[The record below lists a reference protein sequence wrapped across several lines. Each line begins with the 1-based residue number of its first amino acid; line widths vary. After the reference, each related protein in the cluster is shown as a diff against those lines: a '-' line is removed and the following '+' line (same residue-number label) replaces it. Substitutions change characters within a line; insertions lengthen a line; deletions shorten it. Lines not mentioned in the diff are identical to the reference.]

1 MSKALELS
9 QLANDVTYN
18 EGTDTLSF
26 GQANITVGTDVL
38 LAYNDFSGD
47 ITVASNGA
55 VTLATVNSN
64 VGSFGSGSAIP
75 VVTVNAKGL
84 VTAVSTQAVNIVS
97 TTDIA
102 GDSGTDTITL
112 GTDTLTFAGGTA
124 LTSTVTNNQVSIALD
139 NTAVTA
145 GSYGGSTAIPVITID
160 AQGRITAASTS
171 SINTDLVSDTT
182 PQLGGTL
189 DANGNDIDMGTNV
202 ITDTKVGQWDTAYG
216 WGDHGSA
223 GYLTS
228 IAVDSIN
235 DTHIDF
241 GTGTNQVSTADIP
254 EQTNLYFTDARADA
268 RIAAADTDSLSEGST
283 NLYYTDARAD
293 ARAQL
298 KIDALVD
305 SAPNTLDTLNELA
318 AALGDDANFSTTITN
333 SIATKLAT
341 SDFTS
346 TANTWIGTKSTSDLS
361 EGTNLYYTNAR
372 ADARIAAADTD
383 DLSEGSTNLYF
394 TNARADARIALQAGA
409 NLDLSSKTTSDLSEG
424 TNLYYTNARVDAH
437 LNQSNPTAGYVL
449 SWNGSDYAWVA
460 DSDTVYTSFN
470 TDFDTRLGT
479 KTTANLTEGTNLYY
493 TNARADARVNLQTG
507 SNLDLSSKDTDNL
520 SEGTTNLYY
529 TDARVKASTLT
540 GGSLRGTV
548 NNATVQYATSYS
560 GTPAQGSFFFDS
572 LNQKLKVYTGSAF
585 VDAVPS
591 GGGGGGGSATD
602 ANTTFRKYTYTV
614 TSSTNTLTGKD
625 DIVVTAGSF
634 ITGYQYQIISVGN
647 TDFTAIGA
655 SGNTV
660 GVTFTATGAGT
671 GTGTAGHVLN
681 YVTNGTENVEVYVN
695 GVKQVE
701 GSSYDYVA
709 TTGSSVA
716 FISNLQNGD
725 VADIQIYELLTNSAY
740 YTQSQTYTQ
749 AETNS
754 QISTAVAA
762 YLPLAGGT
770 MTGNIAKAG
779 DFTLDAGGDLILDA
793 DGAQIRLKDNGVE
806 FGVLSHETPNLII
819 KSQVSNGDIVFKAN
833 DGGSTI
839 TTMTIKGDGGNVGI
853 GTTNPLAPL
862 HVNGNIVVGSGDNNQ
877 KIYMEGAVDDL
888 NMIHRSTTENAMIM
902 TSRHAMAL
910 IIDSN
915 NDDGDTGTG
924 SFSIRR
930 NGTTIAGS
938 ASCLEVIPN
947 GNVGIG
953 TTSPEHK
960 LHVKSTTHDEPIALF
975 EADTGSGGDVSIRL
989 EGGGT
994 GEADEM
1000 YIEFNDRSDP
1010 TNSFAVG
1017 MNDDAT
1023 KLFFGYGTLGTMN
1036 NHTQMVLQ
1044 SNGNVGIG
1052 TLTPTQ
1058 TLHVEGDI
1066 RLGSGN
1072 ASRKIVFGSAGAAND
1087 YIELIDVNSS
1097 ANMFNLVQDGNS
1109 KLVVR
1114 GVTGNVGIG
1123 TTNPGEKLE
1132 INGAL
1137 QIKRDGDH
1145 PAIRFSEV
1153 VSGTT
1158 TTRGYIA
1165 SGDWAVNGG
1174 VIDDFGISGSVTGD
1188 LLLATNAGS
1197 ERLRIQNNTGNVG
1210 INNNNPSQRL
1220 TVNSPGGA
1228 GGNAAGRFS
1237 EVMAQIHE
1245 TGGQTEA
1252 GRRSIMFFNDINNWY
1267 NGTEKTVFGM
1277 AFNNNGNIRGGIQ
1290 YDHKNTERMTI
1301 WSGYGPIEFKV
1312 PSVTNQGDYRADQ
1325 VDLTPL
1331 TIENLTGSVRIN
1343 NQKSSTAVNITEAQ
1357 SIYSLSLKNRDNG
1370 TRLSFSGDT
1379 TLSSTIQSMN
1389 PNNNG
1394 PAHIKLNPFG
1404 GKTVIG
1410 TYDEVAHN
1418 NDLTVDSGIYIQN
1431 GVPSTSQYVA
1441 NAVLPKY
1448 AITIPVTAGFT
1459 SQQVSAGGGWA
1470 NIGWQP
1476 TARSGEVMHRN
1487 TNNRYMV
1494 GGTGTPMG
1502 FYIEAGTSEAGGMC
1516 FDEDSTQVY
1525 GSSDNG
1531 TTFRIIDKDSDIV
1544 IMEMLQSSWNMSV
1557 RGSVNSSQS
1566 SFSGLSDRRIKKSFQ
1581 DVSTENILTK
1591 YNNLDLKSYIRIDS
1605 YDYMKDNYE
1614 NEEDLREI
1622 GLVAQEVEEIF
1633 PDVVGTT
1640 PVIDPRG
1647 MDSVWEELGEE
1658 LTEIKNINQTGL
1670 LYKTIEA
1677 VQALIEEN
1685 TQLKARLDALENG

>member
-189 DANGNDIDMGTNV
+189 DANGNNIDMGTNL

-228 IAVDSIN
+228 IAADSIN

-318 AALGDDANFSTTITN
+318 AALGDDANFSTTITT
-333 SIATKLAT
+333 SIASKLAT
-341 SDFTS
+341 ADFTS

-383 DLSEGSTNLYF
+383 ALSEGATNLYF

-493 TNARADARVNLQTG
+493 TDARADARVNAQTG

-585 VDAVPS
+585 VDAVPA

-655 SGNTV
+655 SANTV
-660 GVTFTATGAGT
+660 GVTFTATGSGT

-716 FISNLQNGD
+716 FISNLQIGD

-749 AETNS
+749 AETNT
-754 QISTAVAA
+754 QISTAVSA
-762 YLPLAGGT
+762 YLPLAGGS
-770 MTGNIAKAG
+770 MTGRPVLNYQNPEIRFEDSDTSNNGEITLDNTSLRIESDPDNAVANSTIKFMVDGTIRATIDSSGRLGLKTSANASFDQVAGANLFVLGSGAG
-779 DFTLDAGGDLILDA
+779 DQGMTIYTGNTGTGSILFA
-793 DGAQIRLKDNGVE
+793 DG
-806 FGVLSHETPNLII
+806 TTT
-819 KSQVSNGDIVFKAN
+819 SNQYEGYVQYDHAN
-833 DGGSTI
+833 NAMLLGTNHATRMRIDSS
-839 TTMTIKGDGGNVGI
+839 GNVGI
-853 GTTNPLAPL
+853 GTDTNLSNGEWHAGSKFLTIDGTDGDAYGVLSLRGDRDNTGTSRAFQIGAGDGKLFLAYD
-862 HVNGNIVVGSGDNNQ
+862 DNNN
-877 KIYMEGAVDDL
+877 D
-888 NMIHRSTTENAMIM
+888 HRVVVFP
-902 TSRHAMAL
+902 
-910 IIDSN
+910 
-915 NDDGDTGTG
+915 DGDVCVGQG
-924 SFSIRR
+924 ASAAQ
-930 NGTTIAGS
+930 AGNYG
-938 ASCLEVIPN
+938 AN
-947 GNVGIG
+947 
-953 TTSPEHK
+953 
-960 LHVKSTTHDEPIALF
+960 LHVKSTSTGSSLKLTDSVTGHETTSGFEIITTNLHGYIWNREAGNLNFATSNVHRASIDSTGKMILGGEASEIGTNNVLTVSNNDNNAAYPAIALQN
-975 EADTGSGGDVSIRL
+975 DSTGMGNGQGMWLGVIGTGSGLGRGYVWNYANKPIWIGQNGLTRINVSDQNGAIGFGNISTNEVSPSAWGTVFGAKSQWDTKGVIAATDGTMQIGHNWYYDDSAYKRIATGKANRL
-989 EGGGT
+989 IFHDDYMSFESTVTSDSADTNITFSENFKLTDKGQLTINTPSIGAGNTGAGLSVQSVSDNSGAITARSKTYNNVFGVLPWSGGRTYLSSGGHYEDGT
-994 GEADEM
+994 WKAQNTGGMALMSISGEHGLEWWAGNGSADNA
-1000 YIEFNDRSDP
+1000 YD
-1010 TNSFAVG
+1010 TYNSSKKL
-1017 MNDDAT
+1017 AT
-1023 KLFFGYGTLGTMN
+1023 KYGLPVNNEQSYCTGWGSGARTDLTTTSWVTVNIAGTSSTGARN
-1036 NHTQMVLQ
+1036 SGSSNVLEFTKIDAD
-1044 SNGNVGIG
+1044 SDLIVSVHFPFYMPSAGSGIG
-1052 TLTPTQ
+1052 
-1058 TLHVEGDI
+1058 I
-1066 RLGSGN
+1066 
-1072 ASRKIVFGSAGAAND
+1072 
-1087 YIELIDVNSS
+1087 
-1097 ANMFNLVQDGNS
+1097 
-1109 KLVVR
+1109 
-1114 GVTGNVGIG
+1114 
-1123 TTNPGEKLE
+1123 
-1132 INGAL
+1132 
-1137 QIKRDGDH
+1137 
-1145 PAIRFSEV
+1145 
-1153 VSGTT
+1153 
-1158 TTRGYIA
+1158 
-1165 SGDWAVNGG
+1165 
-1174 VIDDFGISGSVTGD
+1174 
-1188 LLLATNAGS
+1188 
-1197 ERLRIQNNTGNVG
+1197 RLRIAPPGSNTYAVD
-1210 INNNNPSQRL
+1210 QL
-1220 TVNSPGGA
+1220 TDGPGHGWGA
-1228 GGNAAGRFS
+1228 GGY
-1237 EVMAQIHE
+1237 
-1245 TGGQTEA
+1245 GGDT
-1252 GRRSIMFFNDINNWY
+1252 SDILNYTW
-1267 NGTEKTVFGM
+1267 
-1277 AFNNNGNIRGGIQ
+1277 
-1290 YDHKNTERMTI
+1290 NTENFLSNTGVGVVKMYFEMKC
-1301 WSGYGPIEFKV
+1301 WSGSDSAYVNMYQNAYNKYGYIH
-1312 PSVTNQGDYRADQ
+1312 
-1325 VDLTPL
+1325 
-1331 TIENLTGSVRIN
+1331 VREV
-1343 NQKSSTAVNITEAQ
+1343 S
-1357 SIYSLSLKNRDNG
+1357 
-1370 TRLSFSGDT
+1370 RLHG
-1379 TLSSTIQSMN
+1379 
-1389 PNNNG
+1389 
-1394 PAHIKLNPFG
+1394 
-1404 GKTVIG
+1404 
-1410 TYDEVAHN
+1410 
-1418 NDLTVDSGIYIQN
+1418 
-1431 GVPSTSQYVA
+1431 
-1441 NAVLPKY
+1441 
-1448 AITIPVTAGFT
+1448 
-1459 SQQVSAGGGWA
+1459 
-1470 NIGWQP
+1470 
-1476 TARSGEVMHRN
+1476 
-1487 TNNRYMV
+1487 
-1494 GGTGTPMG
+1494 
-1502 FYIEAGTSEAGGMC
+1502 
-1516 FDEDSTQVY
+1516 
-1525 GSSDNG
+1525 
-1531 TTFRIIDKDSDIV
+1531 
-1544 IMEMLQSSWNMSV
+1544 
-1557 RGSVNSSQS
+1557 
-1566 SFSGLSDRRIKKSFQ
+1566 
-1581 DVSTENILTK
+1581 
-1591 YNNLDLKSYIRIDS
+1591 
-1605 YDYMKDNYE
+1605 
-1614 NEEDLREI
+1614 
-1622 GLVAQEVEEIF
+1622 
-1633 PDVVGTT
+1633 
-1640 PVIDPRG
+1640 
-1647 MDSVWEELGEE
+1647 
-1658 LTEIKNINQTGL
+1658 
-1670 LYKTIEA
+1670 
-1677 VQALIEEN
+1677 
-1685 TQLKARLDALENG
+1685 

>member
-228 IAVDSIN
+228 IAADSIN

-318 AALGDDANFSTTITN
+318 AALGDDANFSTTITT
-333 SIATKLAT
+333 SIASKLAT
-341 SDFTS
+341 ADCTS
-346 TANTWIGTKSTSDLS
+346 TANTWIGTKSTSELS

-383 DLSEGSTNLYF
+383 ALSEGSTNLYF

-493 TNARADARVNLQTG
+493 TDARADARVNAQTG

-585 VDAVPS
+585 VDAVPA

-749 AETNS
+749 AETNT

-762 YLPLAGGT
+762 YLPLAGGS
-770 MTGNIAKAG
+770 MTGRPVLNYQNPEIRFEDSDTNNNGEITLDNTSLRFESDPDNAVANSTIKFMVDGTIRATIDSSGRLGLKTSANASFDQVAGANLFVLGSGAG
-779 DFTLDAGGDLILDA
+779 DQGMTIYTGNTGTGSILFA
-793 DGAQIRLKDNGVE
+793 DG
-806 FGVLSHETPNLII
+806 TTT
-819 KSQVSNGDIVFKAN
+819 SNQYEGYVQYDHAN
-833 DGGSTI
+833 NAMLLGTNHATRMRIDSS
-839 TTMTIKGDGGNVGI
+839 GNVGI
-853 GTTNPLAPL
+853 GTDTNLSNGEWHAGSKFLTIDGTDGDAYGVLSLRGDRDNTGTSRAFQIGAGDGKLFLAYD
-862 HVNGNIVVGSGDNNQ
+862 DNNN
-877 KIYMEGAVDDL
+877 D
-888 NMIHRSTTENAMIM
+888 HRVVVFP
-902 TSRHAMAL
+902 
-910 IIDSN
+910 
-915 NDDGDTGTG
+915 DGDVCVGQG
-924 SFSIRR
+924 ASAAQ
-930 NGTTIAGS
+930 AGNYG
-938 ASCLEVIPN
+938 AN
-947 GNVGIG
+947 
-953 TTSPEHK
+953 
-960 LHVKSTTHDEPIALF
+960 LHVKSTSTGSSLKLTDSSTGHEAASGFEIITTSLHGYIWNREVGNLNFATSNVHRAGIDSTGKMILGGEASEIGNNNVLTISNNDNNAAYPAIALQNTAIGTGNSQGMWLGIIGAGSNIGRGYVWNY
-975 EADTGSGGDVSIRL
+975 ENQALWLGTNSAARQIIQADGKISIGADAEFTPSGRVHIKGGNGDQLILDNAGERFTQISLRASDAQQGALWLDTTDNRVDLYANTNYGIRLKTGGDNTRVTIGSNGDVDINNAAIGAGNTGAGLKVQSITSNSGAIAARSQSYNNVFGVLPWSSGRTYLSSGTHYENGTWKTQTTGGAVLLSLSSGQGLEWWAGDGSADDRYSDKADALQFLDPYGQIVTREKSYNTGYGSGAYTATSSTGWGTINIQGTGNTGSRPSTNVIGFDKISNDSDLILSFSMPYYFTGAGADSGFGVRLRYSVDNGVSYGVDWL
-989 EGGGT
+989 TDGPAHGWGA
-994 GEADEM
+994 G
-1000 YIEFNDRSDP
+1000 
-1010 TNSFAVG
+1010 
-1017 MNDDAT
+1017 
-1023 KLFFGYGTLGTMN
+1023 GYGQDNQAGIFNYIWNTEK
-1036 NHTQMVLQ
+1036 MV
-1044 SNGNVGIG
+1044 SNTYVGNVRFYF
-1052 TLTPTQ
+1052 
-1058 TLHVEGDI
+1058 E
-1066 RLGSGN
+1066 
-1072 ASRKIVFGSAGAAND
+1072 SRVW
-1087 YIELIDVNSS
+1087 SS
-1097 ANMFNLVQDGNS
+1097 ANTLYWGYSSYNKYGTIHIRE
-1109 KLVVR
+1109 VVR
-1114 GVTGNVGIG
+1114 T
-1123 TTNPGEKLE
+1123 
-1132 INGAL
+1132 
-1137 QIKRDGDH
+1137 
-1145 PAIRFSEV
+1145 
-1153 VSGTT
+1153 
-1158 TTRGYIA
+1158 
-1165 SGDWAVNGG
+1165 
-1174 VIDDFGISGSVTGD
+1174 
-1188 LLLATNAGS
+1188 
-1197 ERLRIQNNTGNVG
+1197 
-1210 INNNNPSQRL
+1210 
-1220 TVNSPGGA
+1220 
-1228 GGNAAGRFS
+1228 
-1237 EVMAQIHE
+1237 
-1245 TGGQTEA
+1245 
-1252 GRRSIMFFNDINNWY
+1252 
-1267 NGTEKTVFGM
+1267 
-1277 AFNNNGNIRGGIQ
+1277 
-1290 YDHKNTERMTI
+1290 
-1301 WSGYGPIEFKV
+1301 
-1312 PSVTNQGDYRADQ
+1312 
-1325 VDLTPL
+1325 
-1331 TIENLTGSVRIN
+1331 
-1343 NQKSSTAVNITEAQ
+1343 
-1357 SIYSLSLKNRDNG
+1357 
-1370 TRLSFSGDT
+1370 
-1379 TLSSTIQSMN
+1379 
-1389 PNNNG
+1389 
-1394 PAHIKLNPFG
+1394 
-1404 GKTVIG
+1404 
-1410 TYDEVAHN
+1410 
-1418 NDLTVDSGIYIQN
+1418 
-1431 GVPSTSQYVA
+1431 
-1441 NAVLPKY
+1441 
-1448 AITIPVTAGFT
+1448 
-1459 SQQVSAGGGWA
+1459 
-1470 NIGWQP
+1470 
-1476 TARSGEVMHRN
+1476 
-1487 TNNRYMV
+1487 
-1494 GGTGTPMG
+1494 
-1502 FYIEAGTSEAGGMC
+1502 
-1516 FDEDSTQVY
+1516 
-1525 GSSDNG
+1525 
-1531 TTFRIIDKDSDIV
+1531 
-1544 IMEMLQSSWNMSV
+1544 
-1557 RGSVNSSQS
+1557 
-1566 SFSGLSDRRIKKSFQ
+1566 
-1581 DVSTENILTK
+1581 
-1591 YNNLDLKSYIRIDS
+1591 
-1605 YDYMKDNYE
+1605 
-1614 NEEDLREI
+1614 
-1622 GLVAQEVEEIF
+1622 
-1633 PDVVGTT
+1633 
-1640 PVIDPRG
+1640 
-1647 MDSVWEELGEE
+1647 
-1658 LTEIKNINQTGL
+1658 
-1670 LYKTIEA
+1670 
-1677 VQALIEEN
+1677 
-1685 TQLKARLDALENG
+1685 

>member
-228 IAVDSIN
+228 IAADSIN

-268 RIAAADTDSLSEGST
+268 RIAAADTDALSEGST

-318 AALGDDANFSTTITN
+318 AALGDDANFSTTITT
-333 SIATKLAT
+333 SIASKLAT
-341 SDFTS
+341 ADFTS

-383 DLSEGSTNLYF
+383 ALSEGSTNLYF

-493 TNARADARVNLQTG
+493 TDARADARVNAQTG

-585 VDAVPS
+585 VDAVPA

-625 DIVVTAGSF
+625 DIVITAGSF

-749 AETNS
+749 AETNT
-754 QISTAVAA
+754 QISTAVSA
-762 YLPLAGGT
+762 YLPLAGGS
-770 MTGNIAKAG
+770 MTGRPVLNYQNPEIRFEDSDTSNNGEITLDNTSLRFESDTDNAVANSTIKFMVDGTIRATIDSSGRLGLKTAANASFDQVAGANLFVLGSGAG
-779 DFTLDAGGDLILDA
+779 DQGMTIYTGNTGTGSILFA
-793 DGAQIRLKDNGVE
+793 DG
-806 FGVLSHETPNLII
+806 TTT
-819 KSQVSNGDIVFKAN
+819 SNQYEGYVQYDHAN
-833 DGGSTI
+833 NAMLLGTNHATRMRIDSS
-839 TTMTIKGDGGNVGI
+839 GNVGI
-853 GTTNPLAPL
+853 GTDTNLSNGEWHAGSKFLTIDGTAGDSYGVLSLRGDRDNTGTSRAFQIGAGDGKLYLAYD
-862 HVNGNIVVGSGDNNQ
+862 DNNN
-877 KIYMEGAVDDL
+877 D
-888 NMIHRSTTENAMIM
+888 HRVVVFP
-902 TSRHAMAL
+902 
-910 IIDSN
+910 
-915 NDDGDTGTG
+915 DGDVCVGQG
-924 SFSIRR
+924 ASAAQ
-930 NGTTIAGS
+930 AGNYG
-938 ASCLEVIPN
+938 AN
-947 GNVGIG
+947 
-953 TTSPEHK
+953 
-960 LHVKSTTHDEPIALF
+960 LHVKSTSTGSSLKLTDSSTGHETASGFEIITTSLHGYIWNREAGNLNFATSNVNRAGIDSTGKMILGDDVSEIGNNNVLTISNNDNNAAYPAIALQNT
-975 EADTGSGGDVSIRL
+975 AI
-989 EGGGT
+989 GT
-994 GEADEM
+994 GNGQGMWLGILGAGSNIGRGYVWNYENQALWLG
-1000 YIEFNDRSDP
+1000 
-1010 TNSFAVG
+1010 TNSFPRQIIQADGKISIGVNAEFTPSG
-1017 MNDDAT
+1017 RVHIKGGSGDQLILDNAGERFTQISLRASDAQQGALWLDTTDNRVDLYANTNYGIRLKTGGDNTRVNIGSNGDVDINNAAIGAGNTGAGLKVQSITSLSGAIAARSQTHNNVFGVLPWSSGRTYLSSGTHYENGTWKTQTTGGATLFSMSSTHGLEWWAGDGSGDDRYSDKADGVKFLDPYGQLIT
-1023 KLFFGYGTLGTMN
+1023 REKSYNTGYGSGAYTANSSTSWGTIKIQGTGNTGSRPSTNVIGFDKISN
-1036 NHTQMVLQ
+1036 NSDLILSFSMPYYFTGAGNDSGFGVRLRYSVDNGSTYGVDWLTDGPAHGWGAGGYGQDNQAGIFNYIWNTEKMV
-1044 SNGNVGIG
+1044 SNSYVGNVRFFF
-1052 TLTPTQ
+1052 
-1058 TLHVEGDI
+1058 E
-1066 RLGSGN
+1066 
-1072 ASRKIVFGSAGAAND
+1072 SRVW
-1087 YIELIDVNSS
+1087 SS
-1097 ANMFNLVQDGNS
+1097 ANTLYWGYSSYNKYGTIHIRE
-1109 KLVVR
+1109 VVR
-1114 GVTGNVGIG
+1114 T
-1123 TTNPGEKLE
+1123 
-1132 INGAL
+1132 
-1137 QIKRDGDH
+1137 
-1145 PAIRFSEV
+1145 
-1153 VSGTT
+1153 
-1158 TTRGYIA
+1158 
-1165 SGDWAVNGG
+1165 
-1174 VIDDFGISGSVTGD
+1174 
-1188 LLLATNAGS
+1188 
-1197 ERLRIQNNTGNVG
+1197 
-1210 INNNNPSQRL
+1210 
-1220 TVNSPGGA
+1220 
-1228 GGNAAGRFS
+1228 
-1237 EVMAQIHE
+1237 
-1245 TGGQTEA
+1245 
-1252 GRRSIMFFNDINNWY
+1252 
-1267 NGTEKTVFGM
+1267 
-1277 AFNNNGNIRGGIQ
+1277 
-1290 YDHKNTERMTI
+1290 
-1301 WSGYGPIEFKV
+1301 
-1312 PSVTNQGDYRADQ
+1312 
-1325 VDLTPL
+1325 
-1331 TIENLTGSVRIN
+1331 
-1343 NQKSSTAVNITEAQ
+1343 
-1357 SIYSLSLKNRDNG
+1357 
-1370 TRLSFSGDT
+1370 
-1379 TLSSTIQSMN
+1379 
-1389 PNNNG
+1389 
-1394 PAHIKLNPFG
+1394 
-1404 GKTVIG
+1404 
-1410 TYDEVAHN
+1410 
-1418 NDLTVDSGIYIQN
+1418 
-1431 GVPSTSQYVA
+1431 
-1441 NAVLPKY
+1441 
-1448 AITIPVTAGFT
+1448 
-1459 SQQVSAGGGWA
+1459 
-1470 NIGWQP
+1470 
-1476 TARSGEVMHRN
+1476 
-1487 TNNRYMV
+1487 
-1494 GGTGTPMG
+1494 
-1502 FYIEAGTSEAGGMC
+1502 
-1516 FDEDSTQVY
+1516 
-1525 GSSDNG
+1525 
-1531 TTFRIIDKDSDIV
+1531 
-1544 IMEMLQSSWNMSV
+1544 
-1557 RGSVNSSQS
+1557 
-1566 SFSGLSDRRIKKSFQ
+1566 
-1581 DVSTENILTK
+1581 
-1591 YNNLDLKSYIRIDS
+1591 
-1605 YDYMKDNYE
+1605 
-1614 NEEDLREI
+1614 
-1622 GLVAQEVEEIF
+1622 
-1633 PDVVGTT
+1633 
-1640 PVIDPRG
+1640 
-1647 MDSVWEELGEE
+1647 
-1658 LTEIKNINQTGL
+1658 
-1670 LYKTIEA
+1670 
-1677 VQALIEEN
+1677 
-1685 TQLKARLDALENG
+1685 

>member
-112 GTDTLTFAGGTA
+112 GTDTLTFVGGTA

-228 IAVDSIN
+228 IASDSIN

-283 NLYYTDARAD
+283 NLYFTNARADARIAAADTDALSEGTTNLYYTDARAD

-318 AALGDDANFSTTITN
+318 SALGDDANFSTTITN

-341 SDFTS
+341 TDFTS
-346 TANTWIGTKSTSDLS
+346 TANTWIGTKTTTDLS
-361 EGTNLYYTNAR
+361 EGTNLYYTDARADARIAATDTDALSEGSTNLYFTNAR

-383 DLSEGSTNLYF
+383 DLSEGSTNLYY

-409 NLDLSSKTTSDLSEG
+409 NLDLSSKSTSDLTEG

-460 DSDTVYTSFN
+460 DSDTVYASFN

-493 TNARADARVNLQTG
+493 TNARADARVNAQTG

-548 NNATVQYATSYS
+548 NNAKVQYATSYS

-585 VDAVPS
+585 VDAVPA

-660 GVTFTATGAGT
+660 GVTFTATGAGS

-754 QISTAVAA
+754 QISTAVSA

-770 MTGNIAKAG
+770 LTGNIAKAG

-806 FGVLSHETPNLII
+806 FGVLSHETPNLVI

-853 GTTNPLAPL
+853 GNTTSPQSSL
-862 HVNGNIVVGSGDNNQ
+862 NIVGNNTAVFAGSDSLYDKDHNAFVKIENYSETNNVEAGIVLRA
-877 KIYMEGAVDDL
+877 KATGAG
-888 NMIHRSTTENAMIM
+888 A
-902 TSRHAMAL
+902 HAMYVKHR
-910 IIDSN
+910 
-915 NDDGDTGTG
+915 GTGTTYQG
-924 SFSIRR
+924 DLRFRSR
-930 NGTTIAGS
+930 NTATSSQDNMTITYDGK
-938 ASCLEVIPN
+938 
-947 GNVGIG
+947 VGIG
-953 TTSPEHK
+953 TTSP
-960 LHVKSTTHDEPIALF
+960 
-975 EADTGSGGDVSIRL
+975 
-989 EGGGT
+989 
-994 GEADEM
+994 
-1000 YIEFNDRSDP
+1000 
-1010 TNSFAVG
+1010 
-1017 MNDDAT
+1017 AT
-1023 KLFFGYGTLGTMN
+1023 K
-1036 NHTQMVLQ
+1036 
-1044 SNGNVGIG
+1044 
-1052 TLTPTQ
+1052 
-1058 TLHVEGDI
+1058 LHVEGGPLTLLDLGEADGVNI
-1066 RLGSGN
+1066 IKMGEGTNANEFRLVGNFLGSGGTGN
-1072 ASRKIVFGSAGAAND
+1072 NIVFTSDLGGEKNILFLKGDGRVSVGNSNNQLYGLFQVNQTTDDDENGIGLLNSSGARSMRIFVNGQNRSVINSGNGGAHGLVLNATGGQVNFGTNSTANNGHVQLSYGTTVSDPPTLVINAISQSTTAPGDVYGQIVFRVNNSAGVSASGLANTD
-1087 YIELIDVNSS
+1087 TDSIAMIT
-1097 ANMFNLVQDGNS
+1097 AQDWRDGSGKTNEDS
-1109 KLVVR
+1109 GIGFYTSNTSGTLTFR
-1114 GVTGNVGIG
+1114 GGFSNAGHFGIG
-1123 TTNPGEKLE
+1123 TRN
-1132 INGAL
+1132 NDAAL
-1137 QIKRDGDH
+1137 QRLLTLSDPDPSIHAIDTDNNATCDIIMQDG
-1145 PAIRFSEV
+1145 
-1153 VSGTT
+1153 
-1158 TTRGYIA
+1158 
-1165 SGDWAVNGG
+1165 
-1174 VIDDFGISGSVTGD
+1174 
-1188 LLLATNAGS
+1188 
-1197 ERLRIQNNTGNVG
+1197 Q
-1210 INNNNPSQRL
+1210 
-1220 TVNSPGGA
+1220 
-1228 GGNAAGRFS
+1228 
-1237 EVMAQIHE
+1237 M
-1245 TGGQTEA
+1245 
-1252 GRRSIMFFNDINNWY
+1252 
-1267 NGTEKTVFGM
+1267 
-1277 AFNNNGNIRGGIQ
+1277 
-1290 YDHKNTERMTI
+1290 
-1301 WSGYGPIEFKV
+1301 
-1312 PSVTNQGDYRADQ
+1312 DYRADQ
-1325 VDLTPL
+1325 ASTQGSSAHIWRVDGSQVAYLNGDGMRFGNTTSAANALDDYEEGTFSVTLTDG
-1331 TIENLTGSVRIN
+1331 TN
-1343 NQKSSTAVNITEAQ
+1343 STAKNFKYVKVGRCVNIQGPTGGAQ
-1357 SIYSLSLKNRDNG
+1357 YWVLSASGGNGAGTNLSFTGNLPFTPVDNG
-1370 TRLSFSGDT
+1370 GIV
-1379 TLSSTIQSMN
+1379 SSAQRAIRQS
-1389 PNNNG
+1389 NG
-1394 PAHIKLNPFG
+1394 TDFG
-1404 GKTVIG
+1404 T
-1410 TYDEVAHN
+1410 
-1418 NDLTVDSGIYIQN
+1418 
-1431 GVPSTSQYVA
+1431 GVMP
-1441 NAVLPKY
+1441 VL
-1448 AITIPVTAGFT
+1448 
-1459 SQQVSAGGGWA
+1459 GW
-1470 NIGWQP
+1470 
-1476 TARSGEVMHRN
+1476 RSGATTMYLDH
-1487 TNNRYMV
+1487 
-1494 GGTGTPMG
+1494 TGREHTYE
-1502 FYIEAGTSEAGGMC
+1502 FANDCER
-1516 FDEDSTQVY
+1516 DSTRTNIVMQF
-1525 GSSDNG
+1525 NG
-1531 TTFRIIDKDSDIV
+1531 WYYT
-1544 IMEMLQSSWNMSV
+1544 
-1557 RGSVNSSQS
+1557 NS
-1566 SFSGLSDRRIKKSFQ
+1566 
-1581 DVSTENILTK
+1581 
-1591 YNNLDLKSYIRIDS
+1591 
-1605 YDYMKDNYE
+1605 
-1614 NEEDLREI
+1614 
-1622 GLVAQEVEEIF
+1622 
-1633 PDVVGTT
+1633 
-1640 PVIDPRG
+1640 
-1647 MDSVWEELGEE
+1647 
-1658 LTEIKNINQTGL
+1658 
-1670 LYKTIEA
+1670 
-1677 VQALIEEN
+1677 
-1685 TQLKARLDALENG
+1685 